1 MQLVLQEAAD
11 GIGQC
16 HAVDQQDGENGEE
29 IQQGDQGPGLDAEV
43 LLDHFGDVRTFAPGQ
58 DETGQ
63 AAVGEK
69 GHREGQH
76 GQDQQRPEAADTG
89 IDRQEQ
95 RARADGRTKQ
105 AEHPRGVLAVPGGN
119 AGGARCARFARR
131 YRIQALFNALGLV
144 IHPVESPLAG
154 H

>member
-1 MQLVLQEAAD
+1 M
-11 GIGQC
+11 
-16 HAVDQQDGENGEE
+16 
-29 IQQGDQGPGLDAEV
+29 
-43 LLDHFGDVRTFAPGQ
+43 LLDHFRDVRTFAPGQ
-58 DETGQ
+58 NKTGQ
-63 AAVGEK
+63 ATVGEERH
-69 GHREGQH
+69 GERQQ
-76 GQDQQRPEAADTG
+76 GQDQQRPEAADAG

-95 RARADGRTKQ
+95 GTCADGRAKQ

-119 AGGARCARFARR
+119 TGARR